1 MTPPIPTTS
10 IGSFA
15 LPEEIVGSLLAG
27 SWRFERAA
35 AHRTAVLPDRPTAQ
49 AVLYSLEA
57 MVQETGHWWAET
69 PEQASLYGAGPVAA
83 EGCVSVPV
91 AESVLI
97 GDLGFDMPL
106 ALHYRPGEPDP
117 RLMYLPAGAPG
128 WIEVA
133 PTVRPLTDAL
143 PCSGL

>member
-1 MTPPIPTTS
+1 MS
-10 IGSFA
+10 IGTFE
-15 LPEEIVGSLLAG
+15 LPEEIVGAMLAG
-27 SWRFERAA
+27 SWKFERAA
-35 AHRTAVLPDRPTAQ
+35 GFLTEVLPDRPTAQ

-57 MVQETGHWWAET
+57 MVRETGHWWAET

-83 EGCVSVPV
+83 DGYVSVPV

-106 ALHYRPGEPDP
+106 ALHYRVGEPGP
-117 RLMYLPAGAPG
+117 RLMYLPAGGPG

-133 PTVRPLTDAL
+133 PDVRPLTDAL
-143 PCSGL
+143 R

>member
-1 MTPPIPTTS
+1 MS
-10 IGSFA
+10 IGTFE
-15 LPEEIVGSLLAG
+15 LPQEIVGAILSG
-27 SWRFERAA
+27 SWTFERAA
-35 AHRTAVLPDRPTAQ
+35 GFLTAAVPDRPTAQ

-57 MVQETGHWWAET
+57 MIRETGHWWAET
-69 PEQASLYGAGPVAA
+69 PEQAALYGAGPVAA
-83 EGCVSVPV
+83 EQYVSVPV

-106 ALHYRPGEPDP
+106 ALHYRPGEPAP

-143 PCSGL
+143 R